1 MAHYKN
7 DGQLIINTT
16 QRTQK
21 FLELEPRPF
30 KVYLQFGKGK
40 ANKGRPRVVVNSV
53 KGLKKTRNK
62 PLQQDLLSEDG
73 IKVPTYF
80 HHAWQ
85 DAADHVEQNGGKIV
99 AKKNNHSRGRGIK
112 LLSTPQE
119 IREFGRR
126 KGNNYYYQTF
136 HDMNREWR
144 IHVSAYHDEP
154 VVAYRKCLRGE
165 VVERWRNDDDFEKPW
180 VRNMENCYFKL
191 NSEEDKEPWFDDM
204 VAECKRAIEVLD
216 MDIAGVDIGE
226 NNKVD
231 GGDYVIYE
239 VNSACG
245 MEEVTRANYERCIE
259 DIVDI
264 KAQKKGL
271 I

>member
-7 DGQLIINTT
+7 GGQLIINTT

-40 ANKGRPRVVVNSV
+40 AGKERPRVVVNWV

-62 PLQQDLLSEDG
+62 PLQQRLLNEAG
-73 IKVPTYF
+73 LRVPQFFEYDEALEYIRETG
-80 HHAWQ
+80 
-85 DAADHVEQNGGKIV
+85 NPIV
-99 AKKNNHSRGRGIK
+99 RKAQKHSRCKGMKRFFEADNFAEWLRNYGY
-112 LLSTPQE
+112 PGYCQE
-119 IREFGRR
+119 Y
-126 KGNNYYYQTF
+126 K
-136 HDMNREWR
+136 DMNREWR
-144 IHVSAYHDEP
+144 IHVSAYQDEP
-154 VVAYRKCLRGE
+154 VIAYRKCFRGE
-165 VVERWRNDDDFEKPW
+165 VVEQYRNDEIEKPW
-180 VRNMENCYFKL
+180 YRNHDICYFKL
-191 NSEEDKEPWFDDM
+191 DGIEEDKEPWFDDM

-216 MDIAGVDIGE
+216 MDIAGVDVGE
-226 NNKVD
+226 NNKID
-231 GGDYVIYE
+231 GGDFVIYE

-245 MEEVTRANYERCIE
+245 MEEHTRACYEQAIE
-259 DIVDI
+259 HIVDV